1 MKRRV
6 DVGVD
11 LHKGQ
16 FTVYWLREG
25 EEKGK
30 FERYLTDGEG
40 YEVFEGKLKAAAE
53 AGSEVRVAVETT
65 GSARYFKNR
74 IERQGIGVKVINTL
88 KFKVVNESVK
98 KTDRHDAAR
107 IAEFLA
113 KDMLPEARLCSE
125 ESEALRRLVKSRKV
139 LVRAVVSIK
148 NQIHGLLLGFGIEL
162 AARTLQSKKNRRK
175 ILGVLEEQGLAGGA
189 VEPLFETIDRL
200 EEEVKKIERL
210 IEERTKGDRTVEL
223 LKTIPGAG
231 AITAATVRAFVDDIG
246 RFEGYKHLCSYAGLA
261 PWVQDSNRRERHGRI
276 TKRGPEELRT
286 ALVQIVVGMV
296 RNKRRTGA
304 YRIMER
310 YAAMKPVKGSGKTI
324 IATARK
330 LAKVIFYMLK
340 NNEPF
345 DPGRMTD
352 PDLKKAAREM
362 SLAVVS
368 VA

>member
-1 MKRRV
+1 MKKRV
-6 DVGVD
+6 NVGVD

-16 FTVYWLREG
+16 FTVYWLSDG

-30 FERYLTDGEG
+30 FEKYLTNPAGYGE
-40 YEVFEGKLKAAAE
+40 FERKLTE
-53 AGSEVRVAVETT
+53 AGEAGCEVRVAVETT

-74 IERQGIGVKVINTL
+74 IERLGIGVKVINTL

-98 KTDRHDAAR
+98 KTDKHDAAT

-125 ESEALRRLVKSRKV
+125 ESEALRRLLKSRKV
-139 LVRAVVSIK
+139 LVRTVVSIK
-148 NQIHGLLLGFGIEL
+148 NQIHGLLLGFGIEI
-162 AARTLQSKKNRRK
+162 AERTLQSKKNRRK
-175 ILGVLEEQGLAGGA
+175 ILSVLEEQGLAGGA

-200 EEEVKKIERL
+200 EEEVKKMGRL

-223 LKTIPGAG
+223 LKTIPGSG
-231 AITAATVRAFVDDIG
+231 VITAATVRAFVDDIG
-246 RFEGYKHLCSYAGLA
+246 RFAGYKQLCSYAGLA
-261 PWVQDSNRRERHGRI
+261 PWVQNSNMRERHGRI

-286 ALVQIVVGMV
+286 ALVQMVLGMV
-296 RNKRRTGA
+296 RNKRRTAG

-310 YAAMKPVKGSGKTI
+310 YAMMKQVKGSGKSI

-330 LAKVIFYMLK
+330 LAKVIWFMLK

-345 DPGRMTD
+345 DPVRMTD
-352 PDLKKAAREM
+352 PALKEAAREM
-362 SLAVVS
+362 SLAAMS